1 MAVRT
6 ARTYWEGS
14 LTEGQGET
22 HLVSSGAG
30 RFEVNWTARVD
41 EPGGKTSPEELLAAA
56 HATCFSKSLAHELVE
71 AGHSAPTSIDT
82 KADVTFQPG
91 GPGITGIELTVSA
104 VVPGVNEEQFQ
115 EAVAAAERNCPVTR
129 ALAGTT
135 INVEAALADEST
147 SATVG
152 GGAQDAG

>member
-41 EPGGKTSPEELLAAA
+41 EPRGRTSPEELLAAA

-91 GPGITGIELTVSA
+91 QGISGVELTVFA

-115 EAVAAAERNCPVTR
+115 EAVAAAERNCPVSR

-135 INVEAALADEST
+135 INVEASLADESR
-147 SATVG
+147 SAAVG

>member
-1 MAVRT
+1 
-6 ARTYWEGS
+6 
-14 LTEGQGET
+14 L
-22 HLVSSGAG
+22 LGAG
-30 RFEVNWTARVD
+30 CFEVNWTARVD
-41 EPGGKTSPEELLAAA
+41 KPGGRTSPEELLAAA
-56 HATCFSKSLAHELVE
+56 HATCFSKPLAHELVE
-71 AGHSAPTSIDT
+71 AGHSAPASIDT
-82 KADVTFQPG
+82 KADVTFEP

-135 INVEAALADEST
+135 INVEASLADEST

-152 GGAQDAG
+152 GGARDTG

>member
-6 ARTYWEGS
+6 AKTYWEGS

-41 EPGGKTSPEELLAAA
+41 EPEGRTSPEELLAAA
-56 HATCFSKSLAHELVE
+56 QATCFSKSLAHELVQ
-71 AGHSAPTSIDT
+71 AGHSAPTSLHT
-82 KADVTFQPG
+82 TADVTFVPG

-104 VVPGVNEEQFQ
+104 VVPGVTEDQFQ
-115 EAVAAAERNCPVTR
+115 KAVQAAEQNCPVTR
-129 ALAGTT
+129 ALAGTK
-135 INVEAALADEST
+135 INVEASLAED
-147 SATVG
+147 SAGAGLAG
-152 GGAQDAG
+152 GTQEAG